1 MLNGGNMKD
10 SKDFKLL
17 TVYEYFDYSVFIR
30 DKNKVE
36 EKFCIDVAPHYGAI
50 TENTSDV
57 DKMVNTIKSVVGK
70 NTLADVVMVIVYQMV
85 VSNEVYNGLQKT
97 LSGMSEEELILQ
109 IYRQSLYKKDA
120 ISVLSVMPLVFRDR
134 LSIDKL
140 IS

>member
-1 MLNGGNMKD
+1 MKN
-10 SKDFKLL
+10 SKDYKLL

-36 EKFCIDVAPHYGAI
+36 EKFCLDVRPNYGAI

-57 DKMVNTIKSVVGK
+57 DKMVNMIKSVVSK

-85 VSNEVYNGLQKT
+85 VPNEMYSGLQKT
-97 LSGMSEEELILQ
+97 LSGMSEEEIALQ
-109 IYRQSLYKKDA
+109 IYRQNLYKKDA
-120 ISVLSVMPLVFRDR
+120 ISVLSVLPLVFRDR
-134 LSIDKL
+134 VSVDKL

>member
-1 MLNGGNMKD
+1 MKN
-10 SKDFKLL
+10 SKDYKLL

-36 EKFCIDVAPHYGAI
+36 EKFCLDVSPNYGAI

-57 DKMVNTIKSVVGK
+57 DKMVNIIKSVVSK

-85 VSNEVYNGLQKT
+85 VPNEMYSGLQKT
-97 LSGMSEEELILQ
+97 LSGMSEEEIALQ
-109 IYRQSLYKKDA
+109 IYRQNLYKKDA
-120 ISVLSVMPLVFRDR
+120 ISVLSVLPLVFRDR
-134 LSIDKL
+134 VSVDKL